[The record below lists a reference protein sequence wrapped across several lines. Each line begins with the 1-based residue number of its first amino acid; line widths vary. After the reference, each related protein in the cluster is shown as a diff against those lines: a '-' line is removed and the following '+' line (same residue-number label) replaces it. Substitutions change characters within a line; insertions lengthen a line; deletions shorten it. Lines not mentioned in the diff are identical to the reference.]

1 MQHSGVVSA
10 FHAVALCS
18 KVEHIYLKAIQEHI
32 TRDALQSF
40 PGMNHQRLRTL
51 HLDLSGSLVEQGV
64 LCLLLRSITD
74 GRVPRLTDLALNLQT
89 NRYIEP
95 GEMDCFSLL
104 LSPSFYLERL
114 TLILSGTTWDG
125 DRVLAGC
132 RSWANRPSVLRSL
145 TLHLG
150 ETGVSDWGIVSCMPT
165 ILAAHPNLEKLA
177 LHFNHSEIHTRRGL
191 NVLVNSITKLQSLRS
206 LDMNVSNCGLQ
217 DSGVWRFLGLLS
229 QLRQLS
235 LDISYNRRIQYRTK
249 SAICE
254 LLGMLRHT
262 MASFRLWGTHT
273 FLPNQYPGPGC
284 GPLHLHTL
292 SLSVPV
298 LHGDGVPDLL
308 RSCDTSTVNRVQI
321 SFTGSKVGYQGC
333 RRLGFLLMR
342 FSCLQSVY
350 LDLDGNDVRDVGAHC
365 LFQSLSEISSLSH
378 LTLHL
383 SYNDLTVCS
392 MRSLCSLLVKPLV
405 ALFIDLSGN
414 PLGYD
419 GVRCI
424 CNAVR
429 RHNPTVSLPWRVIL
443 RHVSII
449 NPLQYHELLERLP
462 CGVQM

>member
-1 MQHSGVVSA
+1 MQHCGVVSA

-18 KVEHIYLKAIQEHI
+18 HVEHIYLKAIQEHI
-32 TRDALQSF
+32 TRDALQAF
-40 PGMNHQRLRTL
+40 PLMNHQCLRTL
-51 HLDLSGSLVEQGV
+51 HLDLTGSLIEQGV
-64 LCLLLRSITD
+64 LCLLLRSITN
-74 GRVPRLTDLALNLQT
+74 GRVPRLTNMALNLQT

-95 GEMDCFSLL
+95 GEMDCLSLL
-104 LSPSFYLERL
+104 LSPACRLHRL

-132 RSWANRPSVLRSL
+132 RSWVNLPSAMRHL

-150 ETGVSDWGIVSCMPT
+150 ETGVSDWGIVSCIPV
-165 ILAAHPNLEKLA
+165 ILAAHPNLQTLA
-177 LHFNHSEIHTRRGL
+177 LHFNHSEIQTRRGL
-191 NVLVNSITKLQSLRS
+191 NVLVHSITKLQSLRS

-254 LLGMLRHT
+254 LLAMLRHT
-262 MASFRLWGTHT
+262 MGSFRLWATHT
-273 FLPNQYPGPGC
+273 FLPNLQGC

-298 LHGDGVPDLL
+298 LDGDGVPDFL
-308 RSCDTSTVNRVQI
+308 RSCDTSTVNRVQL

-342 FSCLQSVY
+342 FSSLQSVY
-350 LDLDGNDVRDVGAHC
+350 LDLDGNNVRDVGAHC
-365 LFQSLSEISSLSH
+365 LFQSLSEIKSLSR
-378 LTLHL
+378 LTLYL

-392 MRSLCSLLVKPLV
+392 MRSLCPLLVKPLV
-405 ALFIDLSGN
+405 SLFVDLSGN

-424 CNAVR
+424 CNAVAKY
-429 RHNPTVSLPWRVIL
+429 NMASSQLWRVVL
-443 RHVSII
+443 RHVSILT
-449 NPLQYHELLERLP
+449 PLQYHDLLERLP
-462 CGVQM
+462 CGVEM